1 VVPGRGADLRRDGE
15 HLSGAGRAF
24 VVFNPA
30 SGRGS
35 GRRRIAL
42 YHELLERHL
51 PGYDH
56 GVTRRAGDEF
66 DLADRALDQGYDTI
80 VAVGGDGTW
89 SHVADRIVASGRDD
103 VRFGVLPSGTGNDFG
118 RGLGLRYRDPE
129 PAVRALAEGRTI
141 PVDVG
146 RVVTPSA
153 PGVPGEPAR
162 TTGPARVRHFLNLI
176 GLGFDIAVIDA
187 AAGARFLKGELLYKW
202 TALTQL
208 VRYPGVELS
217 LSDGDAFAR
226 QGRHLMLTVSNGRY
240 FGGGFPIAPG
250 ADLQDGL
257 LHACAIADAPALRR
271 LRLFGQAGKGRHLAE
286 REVTMHSAP
295 GFTVRVDGPL
305 RFEVDGDVYAVP
317 DGEVRVEVLRGALR
331 VVTAGG

>member
-1 VVPGRGADLRRDGE
+1 MVPGRRADLRGDGE
-15 HLSGAGRAF
+15 HLNAAGRTF

-35 GRRRIAL
+35 GRRRIAR
-42 YHELLERHL
+42 YRALLERYL
-51 PGYDH
+51 PGYAH
-56 GVTRRAGDEF
+56 GVTERAGDEF
-66 DLADRALDQGYDTI
+66 SLAERALDEGYDTI

-89 SHVADRIVASGRDD
+89 SHVADRIVSAGRSD

-118 RGLGLRYRDPE
+118 RSFGLRFKDPE
-129 PAVRALAEGRTI
+129 SAVRALAEGGSVQ
-141 PVDVG
+141 VDVG

-153 PGVPGEPAR
+153 PGVPGDPTR
-162 TTGPARVRHFLNLI
+162 TTGPARVRHFLNLV

-187 AAGARFLKGELLYKW
+187 AAGARFLRGELLYKW

-217 LSDGDAFAR
+217 LADGGGFER
-226 QGRHLMLTVSNGRY
+226 RGRHLMLTVSNGRY

-257 LHACAIADAPALRR
+257 LHACAIGDAPALRR
-271 LRLFGQAGKGRHLAE
+271 LKLFGQAGTGGHVEE
-286 REVTMHSAP
+286 REVCMRSAP
-295 GFTVRVDGPL
+295 AFTVSVDGPL

-317 DGEVRVEVLRGALR
+317 GGEVRVEVLPRALR
-331 VVTAGG
+331 VAVG